1 MRVREKL
8 ARKVMAVVIAAAA
21 VFVMSGGTKVATVKA
36 EGEAVEVIDSNGQS
50 VGKYYTCGDAMNH
63 IGNDYTIKVLASSIG
78 GDVLDVGDK
87 NLTID
92 LNGNYVGIFSIS
104 TSRGLTIKN
113 GTMSTYIDNA
123 SSGGDYG
130 TLVVDNAQLILSSGM
145 QWMSDGGMQVK
156 NGSGVS
162 LSSGLFNLT
171 KLSMDQDCVFSVECP
186 SGIFNYGRPGNG
198 FEAVKDFLPEGYS
211 VGVYSRGA
219 DNIQTIK
226 DENGNNATNYTLR
239 YRRLSDS
246 MLSVTLDPD
255 TYVYDG
261 KEKRPAVTV
270 SYEGQTLTE
279 GVSYTLTYANNKN
292 AGTASV
298 TIDGKNTLHG
308 QLVKEFTI
316 KKANQNAPTGLTPTA
331 ESDDGKKDGQIANLT
346 TAMEYSVDQT
356 NWTACTGT
364 TLTKL
369 SAGDYYVRYKE
380 TSNYFASPSAKVVV
394 AKGTVPAT
402 TGTQTT
408 TETETTEATT
418 TQTTETTENPTTE
431 TSETTEN
438 PTTQT
443 TETTENLTTRQT
455 LVEQPDASTTQADT
469 TKPTDAHVATGDAY
483 PLTIMITLMLGAGVC
498 IAGMIRRRKNEE

>member
-1 MRVREKL
+1 MKVREKL

-21 VFVMSGGTKVATVKA
+21 VFAMSGGTKVATVKA
-36 EGEAVEVIDSNGQS
+36 EDEAAEVIDSAGTS
-50 VGKYYTCGDAMNH
+50 VGKYGSLGEAVSH
-63 IGNDYTIKVLASSIG
+63 AGNNYTIKVLKSSIG
-78 GDVLDVGDK
+78 GDVLSVGDK

-92 LNGNYVGIFSIS
+92 LNGNNLVISSIS

-113 GTMSTYIDNA
+113 GTMLTDIDNA
-123 SSGGDYG
+123 SSSGDYG
-130 TLVVDNAQLILSSGM
+130 TLVVDNAMLTLPNGM

-156 NGSGVS
+156 NGSTVS
-162 LSSGLFNLT
+162 LLSGLFSLT
-171 KLSMDQDCVFSVECP
+171 KLSMDQDCVFSVACN

-198 FEAVKDFLPEGYS
+198 FEAVKEFLPEGYS
-211 VGVYSRGA
+211 VGVYFNGT

-226 DENGNNATNYTLR
+226 DENGNNATNYVLR

-246 MLSVTLDPD
+246 QLSVTLDPD

-261 KEKRPAVTV
+261 NEKRPAVTV

-298 TIDGKNTLHG
+298 TIDGKNSLHG
-308 QLVKEFTI
+308 QIVKNFTI

-364 TLTKL
+364 MLTKL

-380 TSNYFASPSAKVVV
+380 TSNYFASPSTKVVV

-408 TETETTEATT
+408 TETETTEAAT
-418 TQTTETTENPTTE
+418 TQTSGTTETT
-431 TSETTEN
+431 
-438 PTTQT
+438 TTQ
-443 TETTENLTTRQT
+443 QT
-455 LVEQPDASTTQADT
+455 LVEQPNASTTQADT
-469 TKPTDAHVATGDAY
+469 EKTTEPNKKTDSATATGDAY
-483 PLTIMITLMLGAGVC
+483 PLAIMVTLMLGAGVC
-498 IAGMIRRRKNEE
+498 ITGMIRRRKKNS

>member
-1 MRVREKL
+1 MKVRQKI
-8 ARKVMAVVIAAAA
+8 ARKVMAVVIAAVA

-36 EGEAVEVIDSNGQS
+36 EGEVAEIFDSKGQS
-50 VGKYYTCGDAMNH
+50 VGKYSTYADVVNH
-63 IGNDYTIKVLASSIG
+63 IGDDYTIKILGTAIL
-78 GDVLDVGDK
+78 GDALDVGDK
-87 NLTID
+87 KLTID
-92 LNGNYVGIFSIS
+92 LNGNTLGISSIS

-113 GTMSTYIDNA
+113 GTMLTYIDNA
-123 SSGGDYG
+123 SSSGDYG

-145 QWMSDGGMQVK
+145 QWLSDGGMQVK
-156 NGSGVS
+156 NGSTVR

-171 KLSMDQDCVFSVECP
+171 KLSMDKDCVFSVACN

-198 FEAVKDFLPEGYS
+198 FEAVKEFLPEGYS

-219 DNIQTIK
+219 DNIQTII

-239 YRRLSDS
+239 YRQFSDS
-246 MLSVTLDPD
+246 MVSVTLDPD

-369 SAGDYYVRYKE
+369 AAGDYYVRYKE
-380 TSNYFASPSAKVVV
+380 TSNYFASPSTKVVV
-394 AKGTVPAT
+394 AKGTVPPT

-408 TETETTEATT
+408 TETETTEAATTQTST
-418 TQTTETTENPTTE
+418 TQTTEATE
-431 TSETTEN
+431 TS
-438 PTTQT
+438 TTQ
-443 TETTENLTTRQT
+443 QT
-455 LVEQPDASTTQADT
+455 LVEQPNAGTTQANT
-469 TKPTDAHVATGDAY
+469 TESNKKTDSATATGDAY
-483 PLTIMITLMLGAGVC
+483 PLAIMVTLMLGAGVC
-498 IAGMIRRRKNEE
+498 IAGMFHRRKNEE